1 MGGELRPRRPLNT
14 GVGEGLG
21 SQVQGRE
28 QERGYLLEGAQF
40 PGGPAPLL
48 SEPQEKPGRAMLGG
62 ALEPQL
68 SPPKTRK
75 CQRLGT
81 WGSEES
87 VPWAAVGP
95 YFPETGGKEAEGR
108 ALTDWWLLSWVYE
121 ELRAGP

>member
-87 VPWAAVGP
+87 VPWAAVRTLLSG
-95 YFPETGGKEAEGR
+95 
-108 ALTDWWLLSWVYE
+108 DWWEGGRRESPHRLVVTGLGV
-121 ELRAGP
+121 